1 MLVSVNK
8 YAVIKAIIGVKY
20 KTHCFLLY
28 SIKQNMISA
37 TIRDDTNHDPF
48 PNNILMK
55 LSITGMLFIYA
66 LGKAKMS
73 VKRKYGS
80 INPRRIE
87 LSLCCIKNSL
97 LL

>member
-37 TIRDDTNHDPF
+37 TIRDDKN
-48 PNNILMK
+48 
-55 LSITGMLFIYA
+55 
-66 LGKAKMS
+66 
-73 VKRKYGS
+73 
-80 INPRRIE
+80 
-87 LSLCCIKNSL
+87 NSL
-97 LL
+97 PIMNFQLKLKNPVREDLYEYLAQ